1 MAHCL
6 FTYES
11 QIISLL
17 QQIASHGLM
26 LTHHILKCAK
36 SKLNPASHWLV
47 NDSFLPREIFCK
59 KYPFS
64 VTSLWCTLVK
74 TFVLV
79 HPTHNLVHPRVH
91 RAHRLKSAALG
102 FRGTLFGNRCVN
114 ISEVATLVSMMPNFW
129 CCLEVAAAE
138 LHLCFVIKG
147 NVWWKRSFLMVAIAV
162 LHHKHLKQ
170 FKPFIPHV
178 IAWSVRKGFNQSIR
192 RTKEQKT
199 KLQCLDWAM
208 PKSVMLKRRI
218 TNSGDTKSAKLQRRK
233 SARIWQC

>member
-17 QQIASHGLM
+17 QQMASHGLM

-114 ISEVATLVSMMPNFW
+114 ISEV
-129 CCLEVAAAE
+129 E
-138 LHLCFVIKG
+138 
-147 NVWWKRSFLMVAIAV
+147 
-162 LHHKHLKQ
+162 
-170 FKPFIPHV
+170 
-178 IAWSVRKGFNQSIR
+178 
-192 RTKEQKT
+192 
-199 KLQCLDWAM
+199 
-208 PKSVMLKRRI
+208 I
-218 TNSGDTKSAKLQRRK
+218 TGINDAKLLVLSRSRGSRTAPLFRHK
-233 SARIWQC
+233 G